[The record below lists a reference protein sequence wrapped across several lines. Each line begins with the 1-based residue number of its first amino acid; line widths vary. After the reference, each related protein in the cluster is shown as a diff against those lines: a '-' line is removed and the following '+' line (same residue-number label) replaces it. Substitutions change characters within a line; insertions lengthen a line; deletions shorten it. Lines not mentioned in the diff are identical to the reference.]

1 MFGVSQQ
8 GTVCWRN
15 FRRAAEVLDPLKRA
29 SLYTAPLSICCV
41 VFVFL
46 VYPARGLHPNF
57 SIVCTHLLFRQWP

>member
-8 GTVCWRN
+8 GTVCWWN
-15 FRRAAEVLDPLKRA
+15 FRRAGEVLDPVKRA

-46 VYPARGLHPNF
+46 VYPARG
-57 SIVCTHLLFRQWP
+57 